1 MAHNDDDSRFASA
14 LDRIILLTVLLN
26 EDMNQG
32 LARDGLTPSRTS
44 LLWTLQ
50 ELGPSAQR
58 DIAAAMKIAP
68 RTVTGLVDGLVATG
82 FVRRSPHPD
91 DRRATLVSF
100 TEKGTA
106 AVGKLQA
113 DQREFGRQLFA
124 SMPASRFDGLVAGLD
139 DVLATLHAL
148 GLRSPF

>member
-1 MAHNDDDSRFASA
+1 MAHNDDDSRYAGA

-26 EDMNQG
+26 EDMNEA
-32 LARDGLTPSRTS
+32 LAKDGLTPSRTS
-44 LLWTLQ
+44 LLWALQ
-50 ELGPSAQR
+50 RLGPSPQR
-58 DIAAAMKIAP
+58 DLAAAMKIAP

-82 FVRRSPHPD
+82 FVTRAPHPG
-91 DRRATLVSF
+91 DRRATLVTF
-100 TEKGTA
+100 TPKGTA
-106 AVGKLQA
+106 AVDKLVA

-124 SMPASRFDGLVAGLD
+124 SMPAERFAGLVAGLD